1 MKNEYEIIEEKTNLN
16 QRWIVNVLVVM
27 RVKEVEMVD
36 VHLNLMKVMDAV
48 YLMILSDDME
58 EKQRHKVKRMRALH
72 LHYHDDVLMKMV
84 QQILVYNLNKIINPE
99 NLISST
105 YLDHILQVQ
114 KQLPMLLKM
123 IYKQNLYFH
132 LLIYP
137 Q

>member
-1 MKNEYEIIEEKTNLN
+1 M
-16 QRWIVNVLVVM
+16 NVLVM

-48 YLMILSDDME
+48 YLMILSDDRE
-58 EKQRHKVKRMRALH
+58 GKQRHKVKRMRALH

-114 KQLPMLLKM
+114 KQLPMLWKM

-132 LLIYP
+132 PLIYP